1 MRLEHVD
8 SLVSPVSGLSLHLQ
22 SVQSREHGE
31 IKEGMLVDASGD
43 HKVPIRNFIP
53 RFISDASYTASFGEQ
68 WNRYR
73 SIQIDSE
80 NKLNLT
86 AQRFYRWTGWNKD
99 ELAGQ
104 RILEAG
110 CGAGRFTQIMLEA
123 GASVYALDMSSAVDA
138 CWLTNGPHAN
148 LSLVQADI
156 YRIPHPL
163 EFFDRIFCY
172 GVLQHTP
179 DPGQA
184 FASLVGFLRPGGKI
198 AVDCYVKS
206 SSANRWTSKYRWRPI
221 TTRLSPQTLFKII
234 EWYIPKWLP
243 IDNRLARV
251 PGIGRWLVSVIP
263 CWNYTGHLPL
273 PRNEIVPWAI
283 LDTFDALAPKYD
295 QPQSL
300 EQVTSWF
307 EQSGLSDV
315 RVEPGS
321 NGIIGNATKPPRR
334 AADAQFGR
342 TASG

>member
-1 MRLEHVD
+1 MRLEHLD
-8 SLVSPVSGLSLHLQ
+8 SLVSPATGLKLRLQ
-22 SVQSREHGE
+22 SVQLQENGE
-31 IKEGMLVDASGD
+31 IKEGTLVDASGD
-43 HKVPIRNFIP
+43 HQVQIRNFIP
-53 RFISDASYTASFGEQ
+53 RFVSDPSYTGSFGEQ

-80 NKLNLT
+80 NDLNLS
-86 AQRFYRWTGWNKD
+86 AERFYRWTDWNKD

-110 CGAGRFTQIMLEA
+110 CGAGRFTQIMLDA

-138 CWLTNGPHAN
+138 CWRTNGPHVN

-156 YRIPHPL
+156 YHIPHPM

-179 DPGQA
+179 DPRQA
-184 FASLVGFLRPGGKI
+184 FASLVRLLRPEGRI
-198 AVDCYVKS
+198 AVDCYLRS

-221 TTRLSPQTLFKII
+221 TTRLSPQTLFNII

-243 IDNRLARV
+243 VDTRLARV
-251 PGIGRWLVSVIP
+251 PLIGQWLTSIIP
-263 CWNYTGHLPL
+263 CWNYTGFLPL
-273 PRNEIVPWAI
+273 QRKEIVSWAI

-295 QPQSL
+295 QPQTL
-300 EQVTSWF
+300 EEVASWF
-307 EQSGLSDV
+307 RQAGLSNV

-321 NGIIGNATKPPRR
+321 NGIVGNAVKSP
-334 AADAQFGR
+334 
-342 TASG
+342 